1 MDRTTFLPEFDA
13 EMANTRRVLASVPGD
28 RFDFKPH
35 EKSYSLRDLSTHL
48 ANLPSWTGITLST
61 RELDL
66 GLEFERFVPSTT
78 GDLVAHFDRHVA
90 EGRAALEAASA
101 ADLEAPWTL
110 RAGEHEIFT
119 MPRAGVLRSFVLNH
133 MIHHRAQL
141 TVYLRLLDV
150 PVPGMYGPSAD
161 EQ

>member
-1 MDRTTFLPEFDA
+1 MDGTTFLPEFDM
-13 EMANTRRVLASVPGD
+13 EMANTRRVLEGVPAH

-35 EKSYSLRDLSTHL
+35 EKSYSLRDLSTHV

-66 GLEFERFVPSTT
+66 GQEFERFVPTT
-78 GDLVAHFDRHVA
+78 TDDLLAHFDRHVA
-90 EGRAALEAASA
+90 EGRAALEAASSS
-101 ADLEAPWTL
+101 DLEAPWTL
-110 RAGEHEIFT
+110 RMGDNEIFT
-119 MPRAGVLRSFVLNH
+119 LPRAGVLRSFVLNH

-150 PVPGMYGPSAD
+150 PVPGVYGPSAD